1 MTTLSFPKN
10 FVWGVATSAYQI
22 EGAWNEDGRGAS
34 IWDTFSH
41 TPGKV
46 VNNENADVA
55 ADHYHRWKED
65 IALMSELG
73 VRAYRF
79 STAWP
84 RILPEGTGRVNK
96 KGLDFYDRLVDELLK
111 RKIEPYV
118 CLFHWDLPQALQDK
132 GGWPN
137 RETTA
142 AFAEYAR
149 VVAGRLGDRVRTWF
163 THNEPWVAAFVG
175 HFLGDH
181 APGKKDIGA
190 AVKSLHHLLLS
201 HGLAADAIRATVKQP
216 VKIGITLNLNPV
228 HPATDSKKDREAA
241 DRVDMFMNRIV
252 LDPLLKGTSP
262 IQESSIAKLLTGKLI
277 QEGDLEKIRQLD
289 ILGVN
294 YYSRAVMKHDP
305 KFPVVN
311 VAQVHPEGN
320 EYSGMWEIYPEGMYE
335 TLMMV
340 WDYFLPSPAL
350 TPSPSPGPSTSLRTS
365 YRRGEKPPSPPSPLP
380 STGEGGRVE
389 LMVTEN
395 GIPVP
400 DGIDFDGR
408 VRDERR
414 IRYLRNHIAQVHRA
428 IGDGIPV
435 KGYFHWS
442 MMDNFEWNLGYGQR
456 FGLVY
461 VDWKT
466 QKRIVKDSGRWFA
479 RVIGKNAVEV

>member
-1 MTTLSFPKN
+1 MTTLTFPKN
-10 FVWGVATSAYQI
+10 FIWGVATSAYQI
-22 EGAWNEDGRGAS
+22 EGAWNEDGRGVS

-46 VNNENADVA
+46 VNNENGDVA
-55 ADHYHRWKED
+55 SDHYHRWKED
-65 IALMSELG
+65 VAILSELG

-84 RILPEGTGRVNK
+84 RILPEGIGRVNK

-118 CLFHWDLPQALQDK
+118 CLFHWDLPQPLQDQ

-137 RETTA
+137 RDTTSH
-142 AFAEYAR
+142 FAEYAR
-149 VVAGRLGDRVRTWF
+149 VVAGRMGDRVTTWF

-201 HGLAADAIRATVKQP
+201 HGLAADAIRAEVKRP

-228 HPATDSKKDREAA
+228 HSATDSKKDREAA
-241 DRVDMFMNRIV
+241 ERVDMFMNRIV

-277 QEGDLEKIRQLD
+277 QDGDLEKIHQLD

-305 KFPVVN
+305 KFPAIN
-311 VAQVHPEGN
+311 VAQVYPEGN
-320 EYSGMWEIYPEGMYE
+320 EYSGMWEIYPEGIYE
-335 TLMMV
+335 TLKMV
-340 WDYFLPSPAL
+340 WDYQP
-350 TPSPSPGPSTSLRTS
+350 TC
-365 YRRGEKPPSPPSPLP
+365 
-380 STGEGGRVE
+380 E

-400 DGIDFDGR
+400 DGVDMDGR

-414 IRYLRNHIAQVHRA
+414 IRYLRSHIAQVHRA
-428 IGDGIPV
+428 IEAGIPV

-442 MMDNFEWNLGYGQR
+442 LMDNFEWALGYAQR

-479 RVIGKNAVEV
+479 EVIKENAVEI

>member
-1 MTTLSFPKN
+1 MNTLTFPKN
-10 FVWGVATSAYQI
+10 FIWGVATSAYQI
-22 EGAWNEDGRGAS
+22 EGAWNEDGRGLS

-41 TPGKV
+41 TPGKIA
-46 VNNENADVA
+46 NNENGDIT

-65 IALMSELG
+65 FALLSDMG
-73 VRAYRF
+73 IQAYRF

-132 GGWPN
+132 GGWPS
-137 RETTA
+137 RETA
-142 AFAEYAR
+142 RHFAEYAR
-149 VVAGRLGDRVRTWF
+149 VVADRLGDRVKIWF

-190 AVKSLHHLLLS
+190 AVKSLHHILLS
-201 HGLAADAIRATVKQP
+201 HGLAADAIRAEVKRP

-241 DRVDMFMNRIV
+241 ERVDMFMNRIV

-277 QEGDLEKIRQLD
+277 HEGDLEKIHQLD

-335 TLMMV
+335 TLKMV
-340 WDYFLPSPAL
+340 WDY
-350 TPSPSPGPSTSLRTS
+350 
-365 YRRGEKPPSPPSPLP
+365 KP
-380 STGEGGRVE
+380 TCE

-400 DGIDFDGR
+400 DGVDFDGR

-414 IRYLRNHIAQVHRA
+414 VRYLRNHIAQVHRA
-428 IGDGIPV
+428 VEDGIPV

-442 MMDNFEWNLGYGQR
+442 LMDNFEWSLGYGQR

-466 QKRIVKDSGRWFA
+466 QKRIIKDSGRWFSKA
-479 RVIGKNAVEV
+479 IQNNAVELE